1 MIVDYFKFAVQG
13 LISRK
18 IRSWLTMLGIF
29 VGIAAVVA
37 LISLGQGFQMAIN
50 DQFARIGSNRIVI
63 VPGARFMGPG
73 GSGIVIAKLLE
84 DDVDVVGDVRGV
96 ELASGIFQKTAK
108 IEFNDEV
115 KYISVQGFSSDDDTR
130 RLIENTAFLD
140 VDHGRQIRGGDTY
153 AVVLGYAV
161 ANDYFEK
168 EIKNRDKILIDD
180 YEFTVVGVQKKAGTM
195 MHDLVIRIPIDTAR
209 DIFEE
214 PDEVSMIFA
223 LTKDEFDPF
232 DVSQDIRKDLRKH
245 RDVEEDEEDFSV
257 QTAQQTISAMNT
269 ILNVIQ
275 VVLIGIASIS
285 LVVGGIGIMNTM
297 YTSVLERH
305 REIGIMKAIGA
316 KNSDILLIFLIE
328 SGLLGIVGGLIGL
341 ALGLGMSF
349 GVAVVAELAD
359 VATLTPYVSFTM
371 IIAALSF
378 SFIVGSVS
386 GVMPAMQAAR
396 LNPVDALRPK

>member
-1 MIVDYFKFAVQG
+1 MILDYFKFAVHG
-13 LISRK
+13 LVSRK
-18 IRSWLTMLGIF
+18 VRSWLTMLGIF

-37 LISLGQGFQMAIN
+37 LISLGQGFQNSIN
-50 DQFARIGSNRIVI
+50 EQFERIGSNRIVI

-73 GSGIVIAKLLE
+73 GSGIVAAKLYE
-84 DDVDVVGDVRGV
+84 KDVEVVSGARGV
-96 ELASGIFQKTAK
+96 ELASGIYQKTAK

-115 KYISVQGFSSDDDTR
+115 KYVSVQGFSSDDDTR
-130 RLIENTAFLD
+130 RLIEKTAFLD
-140 VDHGRQIRGGDTY
+140 VGQGRQIRGGDTY

-180 YEFTVVGVQKKAGTM
+180 YEFTVVGVQKKAGTSI
-195 MHDLVIRIPIDTAR
+195 HDLVIRIPVDTAR
-209 DIFEE
+209 DVFEE

-223 LTKDEFDPF
+223 LSKDGFEPH
-232 DVSQDIRKDLRKH
+232 DVSENIRKDLRKH
-245 RDVEEDEEDFSV
+245 RDVKEDEEDFSV
-257 QTAQQTISAMNT
+257 QTAQQTIGAMNT

-297 YTSVLERH
+297 YTSVLER
-305 REIGIMKAIGA
+305 RKEIGIMKAIGA
-316 KNSDILLIFLIE
+316 KNSDILMIFLIE

-349 GVAVVAELAD
+349 GVALVADVAD
-359 VATLTPYVSFTM
+359 VATLSPYVSYPM
-371 IIAALSF
+371 VIAALSF

-386 GVMPAMQAAR
+386 GVLPAMQAAR